1 MCFLKGRSADV
12 ENHVDATAADCFI
25 PQKVHVAD
33 TCWHKMISAMK
44 TSDVFFLIGGD
55 WNMATWL
62 LFFHFI
68 YGMSSFPT
76 DEMNHFSEG

>member
-1 MCFLKGRSADV
+1 MILDVFLEGYRSADV

-44 TSDVFFLIGGD
+44 TSDVFFFWLVVTG
-55 WNMATWL
+55 TWQ
-62 LFFHFI
+62 HGC
-68 YGMSSFPT
+68 Y
-76 DEMNHFSEG
+76 FSISYMGYI